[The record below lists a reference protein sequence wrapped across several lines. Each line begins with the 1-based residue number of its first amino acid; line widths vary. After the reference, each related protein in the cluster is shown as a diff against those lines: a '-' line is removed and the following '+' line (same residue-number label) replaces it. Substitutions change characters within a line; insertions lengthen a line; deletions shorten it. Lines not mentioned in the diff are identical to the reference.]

1 MRFIAE
7 YRLSII
13 HLSSSLGNIRWEWGH
28 FDNRGSRRRFD
39 YTFDSMSIAT
49 NRIRARWFF
58 DSNSHGPWEYWNHN
72 VPAMNIIQ
80 VLRQYNPKSIE
91 RCRINL
97 APPNRF
103 ELDAQTG
110 GWQRERERAIKFG
123 QITTIRY
130 SSFSL
135 DRSFRFDGF
144 LEILFNVVADNGEI
158 QKWEKIIIW
167 TNVKD

>member
-39 YTFDSMSIAT
+39 YTFDSTSIAT

-58 DSNSHGPWEYWNHN
+58 DSNSHGPWEPWEYWNHN

-110 GWQRERERAIKFG
+110 GWQRERESHQVWSDSIFQFFTGSK
-123 QITTIRY
+123 
-130 SSFSL
+130 L
-135 DRSFRFDGF
+135 SFRWIFRNF
-144 LEILFNVVADNGEI
+144 I
-158 QKWEKIIIW
+158 
-167 TNVKD
+167 